1 MTIIKIVVCLLIIA
15 IFSTIVFAPMIIVL
29 SRLLKVNHSDQINVD
44 DLTIRSFRSPSS
56 SNRIVDYVKKE
67 ASKQIEFFLA
77 RDFYF
82 HDVAVLF
89 DNSSKEIRY
98 ALKYQDEVDQDHRI
112 VLYREEIL
120 EIEDL
125 GQVNLI
131 EALLIS
137 SVTAQDFKSTIKDL
151 DLDKFYQE
159 TIARKYEFS
168 GIDCSSLEEIRNSMN
183 LVD

>member
-1 MTIIKIVVCLLIIA
+1 MLIKITIFIAMILLI
-15 IFSTIVFAPMIIVL
+15 SVVVFAPTIIVFR
-29 SRLLKVNHSDQINVD
+29 RLLKAQHSDQINID
-44 DLTIRSFRSPSS
+44 DLSIRSFRSLTS

-159 TIARKYEFS
+159 TIARKHEFS
-168 GIDCSSLEEIRNSMN
+168 GIDYSSLEEIRNSMN

>member
-1 MTIIKIVVCLLIIA
+1 M
-15 IFSTIVFAPMIIVL
+15 
-29 SRLLKVNHSDQINVD
+29 
-44 DLTIRSFRSPSS
+44 
-56 SNRIVDYVKKE
+56 
-67 ASKQIEFFLA
+67 
-77 RDFYF
+77 
-82 HDVAVLF
+82 
-89 DNSSKEIRY
+89 
-98 ALKYQDEVDQDHRI
+98 
-112 VLYREEIL
+112 LYREEIL

-125 GQVNLI
+125 GQVTLI

-168 GIDCSSLEEIRNSMN
+168 GIDYSSLEEIRNSMN

>member
-1 MTIIKIVVCLLIIA
+1 MLIKITIFVTMILLI
-15 IFSTIVFAPMIIVL
+15 SVIVFAPTIIVFR
-29 SRLLKVNHSDQINVD
+29 RLLKTKHSDQINMD
-44 DLTIRSFRSPSS
+44 DLSIRSFRSRTS
-56 SNRIVDYVKKE
+56 SNQIFDYVKKE

-77 RDFYF
+77 RDFYL
-82 HDVAVLF
+82 HEVAVSS
-89 DNSSKEIRY
+89 DEKSKEIRY
-98 ALKYQDEVDQDHRI
+98 ALKYQDEVDRDHRI

-137 SVTAQDFKSTIKDL
+137 SVTDQDFKSTIKDL
-151 DLDKFYQE
+151 NLDKFYQE

-168 GIDCSSLEEIRNSMN
+168 GIDYSSLEEIRNSMN

>member
-1 MTIIKIVVCLLIIA
+1 MLIKIMIFITMILLI
-15 IFSTIVFAPMIIVL
+15 SVIVFAPTIIVFR
-29 SRLLKVNHSDQINVD
+29 RLLKTKHSDQIIID
-44 DLTIRSFRSPSS
+44 DLSIRSFRSLTSS
-56 SNRIVDYVKKE
+56 SRISDYVKKE
-67 ASKQIEFFLA
+67 VSKQIEFFLA

-168 GIDCSSLEEIRNSMN
+168 GIDYSSLEEIRNSMN